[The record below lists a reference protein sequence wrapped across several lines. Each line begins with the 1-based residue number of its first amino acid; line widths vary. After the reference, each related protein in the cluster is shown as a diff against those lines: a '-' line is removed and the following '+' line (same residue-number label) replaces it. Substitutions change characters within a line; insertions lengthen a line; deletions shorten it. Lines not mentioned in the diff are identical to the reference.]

1 MPITD
6 FSNKLILVGAYRS
19 DKKQLDWIL
28 GKQPLRSNLLYNV
41 RTNND
46 LFSQREGGVS
56 TTICPDYVLLYNCA
70 DLTQIGHLYTCI
82 AATPKSESEMKRLQY
97 PSPKGTY
104 MLYTL
109 GHEIEDWCCDMSKLL
124 IVLKEKYYNPVEFAP
139 IYAQGRDVAPFVVN
153 KKHKQHGELATLPT
167 YIDLFS
173 GSGGFS
179 LGFDWAG
186 FQNIF
191 SVEYDSEICKTY
203 RYNFPSHNL
212 VECDITKLQDEDV
225 IKLVDGRKIDV
236 IIGGP
241 PCQGFSMAG
250 NIGRKFADDPRNMLF
265 KEFVRIVRIVQPT
278 CFVMENV
285 ARLYTRLNGE
295 TRNEIIDCFEA
306 LGYVVEA
313 KVVCASDYG
322 VPQNR
327 SRVLFIGRKT
337 TDKLYPINFP
347 KKSNNPCPT
356 IKDAIDKYPPLES
369 GQTSDIPNH
378 EAMEHSTQ
386 MLEKMSYVKDGGG
399 RKDIPEQI
407 RPGKG
412 DIRKYIR
419 YDSSK
424 PSICITGDMR
434 KVFHYGQN
442 RALTVRELAAIQ
454 SYPDNFIFLGN
465 KIKQQQMVGNS
476 VPPLLAKAIA
486 EGVKKMI

>member
-28 GKQPLRSNLLYNV
+28 GKQPLRSNKLYNV
-41 RTNND
+41 RTNED
-46 LFSQREGGVS
+46 LFSQRDGGVNTS
-56 TTICPDYVLLYNCA
+56 VCPDYVLLYNCA
-70 DLTQIGHLYTCI
+70 DITQGGHMYKCLSI
-82 AATPKSESEMKRLQY
+82 EAKSESEMKRLHY
-97 PSPKGTY
+97 PAPKGSY
-104 MLYTL
+104 IVCTL
-109 GHEIEDWCCDMSKLL
+109 GHEIAISDIDISNMLTT
-124 IVLKEKYYNPVEFAP
+124 LKEVHHVTVDFAP
-139 IYAQGRDVAPFVVN
+139 IYAMGEEIEPFIKLSERVSN
-153 KKHKQHGELATLPT
+153 EEQETQPT

-186 FQNIF
+186 FQNVF
-191 SVEYDSEICKTY
+191 SVEYDSEICETY

-212 VECDITKLQDEDV
+212 VECDITKLKDEEV
-225 IKLVDGRKIDV
+225 VKLVDGRKIDV

-337 TDKLYPINFP
+337 TDKLYPIQFP
-347 KKSNNPCPT
+347 QKSSKPCPT
-356 IKDAIDKYPPLES
+356 VKDAIDKYPPLES
-369 GQTSDIPNH
+369 GQTSNIPNH
-378 EAMEHSTQ
+378 EAMEHSVQ

-399 RKDIPEQI
+399 REDIPEHI
-407 RPGKG
+407 RPEKG
-412 DIRKYIR
+412 DIREYIR

-434 KVFHYGQN
+434 KVFHYSQN

-454 SYPDNFIFLGN
+454 SYPDSFIFLGN

-486 EGVKKMI
+486 EGVKEMI